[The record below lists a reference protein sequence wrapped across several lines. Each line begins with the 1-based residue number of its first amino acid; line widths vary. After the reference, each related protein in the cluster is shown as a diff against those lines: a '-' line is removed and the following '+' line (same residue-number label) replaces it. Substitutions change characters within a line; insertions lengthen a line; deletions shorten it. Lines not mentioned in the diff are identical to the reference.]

1 MSHLT
6 LFHIFLAFCRI
17 ISFVIFHCDSR
28 INNIWGVYMTLILG
42 WYMEGSVELGWSWD
56 VCCDSF
62 PEYWWVSKLEFL
74 ERETAA
80 FFFCLFFDVN
90 EHIWRKLF
98 FCFHLNFCFF
108 GGEMVIKI
116 LNGSVFWFS
125 LVYPEFLFVIFS
137 IFCYF
142 HFYKLVWI

>member
-28 INNIWGVYMTLILG
+28 INNIWGVYMTLILV
-42 WYMEGSVELGWSWD
+42 WYLEGSVELGWSWD

-62 PEYWWVSKLEFL
+62 PEYWWVSKLELL

-80 FFFCLFFDVN
+80 LFF
-90 EHIWRKLF
+90 LF
-98 FCFHLNFCFF
+98 
-108 GGEMVIKI
+108 I
-116 LNGSVFWFS
+116 FWCERA
-125 LVYPEFLFVIFS
+125 YMTEIIFLFSSELLFLWWRDGDKDFEWECILILPGISRVFI
-137 IFCYF
+137 CYIVDT
-142 HFYKLVWI
+142 LEWVEM